1 MFYTDPDDNLKNRCY
16 SKKIL
21 GHAVFHLLLESTLS
35 LEHSLLL
42 NTLSFFYK
50 QLGSSLNPQSCSC
63 FQGFRGSKLLNGYL
77 VVSPSNLSLQGMQ

>member
-35 LEHSLLL
+35 LELSLLL
-42 NTLSFFYK
+42 NTLSFFCK
-50 QLGSSLNPQSCSC
+50 QLGSSLNPQSCSAHVFKVFGAQSC
-63 FQGFRGSKLLNGYL
+63 L
-77 VVSPSNLSLQGMQ
+77 MAT